1 MNIFNLLNF
10 EQAILYDGQ
19 LSNVPLDGING
30 LVAKLI
36 EILSFGGFIAVGI
49 LLFSLILKVLPLPLD
64 IFSRASSKK
73 SSLKME
79 KMRPELEKL
88 QKQYANNN
96 TLYQQKVMALYK
108 KEGYS
113 QFASCLPTILTL
125 VFFIIVIGAFNRYSS
140 YAKIEVFNEMA
151 RAYSDNV
158 RASEYIEEKNY
169 KVVDGI
175 AIPDE
180 TGENVGYFFDTTQ
193 GDYNEL
199 VVKPA
204 QDAAADRYFEVIK
217 ESKFLWVEN
226 IWIQDLPWKKSFIT
240 KEDYL
245 NSTFTY
251 SKGCSSVQLES
262 GIKSGEVYDILMGS
276 SKLDDAKN
284 KPNGYLILVIL
295 SIGTMLL
302 SQLIMTKSQKAQM
315 ELQTVDGANGQAA
328 QTSKMMMW
336 MMPIM
341 FGVFS
346 FMYTASFSLYLI
358 VSTVFSTLSTMII
371 NVIVE
376 KSFERKLKKEEE
388 EKYNKRYGHLIN
400 KK

>member
-1 MNIFNLLNF
+1 MNIFNLLDF
-10 EQAILYDGQ
+10 KPAILFDGQ

-113 QFASCLPTILTL
+113 QFAACLPSILTL

-169 KVVDGI
+169 NINNGEIVL
-175 AIPDE
+175 DE
-180 TGENVGYFFDTTQ
+180 NGEYVGYFFDETK

-199 VVKPA
+199 IVKPA

-217 ESKFLWVEN
+217 KSKFLWVEN
-226 IWIQDLPWKKSFIT
+226 IWIEDLPWKKSFIT

-245 NSTFTY
+245 NSAFTY
-251 SKGCSSVQLES
+251 SKGCSTVQLES
-262 GIKSGEVYDILMGS
+262 GIKNGEVYDVLMGS
-276 SKLDDAKN
+276 PKLDEAKN

-346 FMYTASFSLYLI
+346 FMYTASFSLYLV